1 MSAFN
6 QMNSYL
12 RFCIDYAHGHE
23 VRGRLFS
30 QRFTQPV
37 EFTDLAD
44 LGLFLEEVFDVQKYP
59 QAFQSART
67 IVKHKSDLSCVVTD
81 PNDGM
86 ASSVV
91 REAHGSVTTFDIV
104 VTSRRRS
111 TWQGS
116 INWLSGE
123 EAHSFSSYLTL
134 MHLIHHRLFPESI
147 RVT

>member
-59 QAFQSART
+59 QAFQSA
-67 IVKHKSDLSCVVTD
+67 
-81 PNDGM
+81 
-86 ASSVV
+86 
-91 REAHGSVTTFDIV
+91 
-104 VTSRRRS
+104 
-111 TWQGS
+111 W
-116 INWLSGE
+116 
-123 EAHSFSSYLTL
+123 
-134 MHLIHHRLFPESI
+134 
-147 RVT
+147 